1 MKPFTDEKIEFYSQ
15 LEFFLRESSFNTQPI
30 EGKRAA
36 AADIWLD
43 SKTVTWDELI
53 EWARNGFHKPLVN
66 VSAFPE
72 GLRAL
77 QEGTA
82 TAEQTTA
89 MIIEAGVFVPLR

>member
-1 MKPFTDEKIEFYSQ
+1 MKPITDEEIGFYSQ
-15 LEFFLRESSFNTQPI
+15 LEFFVRESSFNTQPV
-30 EGKRAA
+30 EGIRAA
-36 AADIWLD
+36 TADIWLD

-53 EWARNGFHKPLVN
+53 EWARNGFHKPLVD

-82 TAEQTTA
+82 TAEQATV
-89 MIIEAGVFVPLR
+89 MIIKARIFVPLR